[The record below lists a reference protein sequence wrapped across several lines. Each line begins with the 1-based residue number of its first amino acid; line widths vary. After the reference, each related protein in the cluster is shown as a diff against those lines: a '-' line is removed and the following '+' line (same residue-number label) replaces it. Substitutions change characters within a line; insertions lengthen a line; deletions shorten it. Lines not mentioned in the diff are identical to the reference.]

1 MALKIIRIP
10 RAPKGAFDSDRPA
23 STLIKSQIA
32 HVAEAEQQLPRNK
45 RTNIAPESITTE
57 HEAAEYVGKVMKRLH
72 PKARKRWRLPPGTR
86 APKSGVWLGPAKATQ
101 ARRARRAVRRTQRA
115 QRAGKK
121 R

>member
-10 RAPKGAFDSDRPA
+10 RAPKSAFDSDRPA

-32 HVAEAEQQLPRNK
+32 HVAEAEQRLPRSK
-45 RTNIAPESITTE
+45 RTNIPPESITTE

-72 PKARKRWRLPPGTR
+72 PKARKTWRLPPGKR
-86 APKSGVWLGPAKATQ
+86 APKSGVWLGPANIT
-101 ARRARRAVRRTQRA
+101 R
-115 QRAGKK
+115 RAGKK